1 MSTWNLYWIMK
12 LDVLSIFFEF
22 LSSII
27 GLAMGVFII
36 FFMVGWLNNDDEKF
50 IKPLKKMSIILFVFF
65 IPIVSITILLPDT
78 KQMCA
83 LLVVPKVINYTMD
96 NEEMKKMPDQII
108 KLGSEWLNELS
119 PKK

>member
-12 LDVLSIFFEF
+12 LDALSSFFEF

-27 GLAMGVFII
+27 GLAMGLFII
-36 FFMVGWLNNDDEKF
+36 LLIVAYLNDDNIEL
-50 IKPLKKMSIILFVFF
+50 IKPFKQILIILFIFF
-65 IPIVSITILLPDT
+65 IPIVSIAILLPDT

>member
-12 LDVLSIFFEF
+12 LDVLSSFFEF

-36 FFMVGWLNNDDEKF
+36 FLIVAYLNDNKM
-50 IKPLKKMSIILFVFF
+50 KPFKQILIILFIFF
-65 IPIVSITILLPDT
+65 IPIVSIAILLPDT

>member
-1 MSTWNLYWIMK
+1 MK
-12 LDVLSIFFEF
+12 LDVLSSFFEF

-36 FFMVGWLNNDDEKF
+36 FLIVAYLNDDKM
-50 IKPLKKMSIILFVFF
+50 KPFKQILKPFKQILIILFIFF
-65 IPIVSITILLPDT
+65 IPIVSIAILLPDT